1 QLCTMKNI
9 DEKQYEIYVQQYLD
23 ELNQKLK
30 HFQEQFTDNSEHQL
44 DEFIQNYR
52 LVPYTMKSDYQLAR
66 FDYEYQDQLL
76 ERQFLQLQ

>member
-1 QLCTMKNI
+1 
-9 DEKQYEIYVQQYLD
+9 LD

-30 HFQEQFTDNSEHQL
+30 HFQEQFTDNSEYQL

-52 LVPYTMKSDYQLAR
+52 LVPYTMKSAYQLAR

-76 ERQFLQLQ
+76 ERQFLQLQPTDEQ